1 MTDQMLIA
9 PSVILS
15 EAKDLLAYALSAARS
30 FADSA
35 AQDDRQPRRRRFVTP
50 FLVVEF
56 ATELDEP
63 FVYATMEV
71 ASE

>member
-1 MTDQMLIA
+1 MTEQMLIA
-9 PSVILS
+9 DCVIDLAS
-15 EAKDLLAYALSAARS
+15 ELDV
-30 FADSA
+30 
-35 AQDDRQPRRRRFVTP
+35 RRRRLVTP

-56 ATELDEP
+56 VTELDEE